1 MSVEDQLKA
10 TLERVAAGHAVP
22 ADAYDRFARRRARR
36 AVVATLGAGLALG
49 LLLAV
54 VVVVLRP
61 PAGQGPAAPPA
72 APNPALVQTAI
83 EARDRLGDPNVSSV
97 AIYATTVG
105 AYRHA
110 SAQAP
115 PPGPDQDVYV
125 LVLRGHFTCA
135 GCSRPPGAAP
145 PTGRVAAIVLDRRT
159 LDQVEFGLSDRLDVG
174 PLGPADT
181 IPLP

>member
-1 MSVEDQLKA
+1 MSLEDQLKA
-10 TLERVAAGHAVP
+10 TLERVAAGRAAT

-36 AVVATLGAGLALG
+36 AVAATLGAGLALG

-54 VVVVLRP
+54 VVVVPHQL
-61 PAGQGPAAPPA
+61 AGQGTASPPA

-83 EARDRLGDPNVSSV
+83 ATRDGLGDPHVSSV
-97 AIYATTVG
+97 AVYATTIR
-105 AYRHA
+105 AYHQA

-115 PPGPDQDVYV
+115 PQGPDQDVYV
-125 LVLRGHFTCA
+125 LVLRGHFTCT
-135 GCSRPPGAAP
+135 GCSRPPGAPP
-145 PTGRVAAIVLDRRT
+145 PTGTIAAVVLDRRT

-174 PLGPADT
+174 PLGRADT